1 MKHII
6 QLKQEDKKKMSCLC
20 LDDRLWKKMRDG
32 SAVHFYTAL
41 EEGEAMISNEFGRWP
56 RMIIKNCY

>member
-1 MKHII
+1 
-6 QLKQEDKKKMSCLC
+6 
-20 LDDRLWKKMRDG
+20 MRDG